1 MLQNHV
7 RIFTGSA
14 ILVNRLKFLLDEI
27 NITSIIN
34 NGIEAGRLAGFG
46 TLAESVDLYIL
57 KKDVALASSTIEK
70 FQKEI
75 TN

>member
-34 NGIEAGRLAGFG
+34 NGIEAGRLGGFG